1 MISVRISN
9 GSAYSKYKHN
19 IVSQT
24 QTRKVNRMVDLSM
37 KITAHCYL
45 AVKRG
50 FSITWADPGISK
62 HGQGPG
68 AVEFLD
74 LRFALMP
81 LHTYPMIL
89 LEE

>member
-9 GSAYSKYKHN
+9 GSAYSKYEHN

-24 QTRKVNRMVDLSM
+24 QTRKVNRVVDLSM
-37 KITAHCYL
+37 KLFSICYL
-45 AVKRG
+45 TVKRG
-50 FSITWADPGISK
+50 SSITGADPGISK
-62 HGQGPG
+62 RGQGPG

-81 LHTYPMIL
+81 R
-89 LEE
+89 